1 MRGGIWN
8 GRGVGASDK
17 WKHIREFVADSSL
30 DFIGI
35 QETQLEEV
43 RDSWLDQMGSRQEFG
58 WYVLPSEGR
67 SRGILVGIRL
77 EKIEIVEWEHGKH
90 FVRCLLSNKH
100 DAFKW
105 DLVIIYGAAQSAGK
119 EDFLRE
125 FSQVCQQRKF
135 STVYVGDFNL
145 IRHAGEKICQVG

>member
-1 MRGGIWN
+1 
-8 GRGVGASDK
+8 
-17 WKHIREFVADSSL
+17 
-30 DFIGI
+30 
-35 QETQLEEV
+35 
-43 RDSWLDQMGSRQEFG
+43 
-58 WYVLPSEGR
+58 
-67 SRGILVGIRL
+67 LVGIRL
-77 EKIEIVEWEHGKH
+77 EKLEIVEWEHGKH

-145 IRHAGEKICQVG
+145 IRHAGEKNMPGGMSKWNTILGFLFSCPQVVSCTQFSPAA